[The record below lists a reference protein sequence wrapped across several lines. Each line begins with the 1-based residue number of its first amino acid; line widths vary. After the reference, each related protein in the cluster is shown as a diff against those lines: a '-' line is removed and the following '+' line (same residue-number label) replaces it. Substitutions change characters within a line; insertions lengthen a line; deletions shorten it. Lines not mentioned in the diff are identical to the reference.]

1 MNPLA
6 TWWRNRSTRRRLLT
20 LGLGLFLAA
29 LAWAAQA
36 AGVFAALD
44 RKLLDFYFVARGE
57 RETLSPIVIVAID
70 FESLQ
75 RVEHRWPWPR
85 SIHAQLIRKLALAG
99 AGVVAFDI
107 LFLDP
112 DPAHDP
118 DLARAAEA
126 AGNVVWASTFVSTD
140 QQRFQL
146 NQHRTPTPALQVPSA
161 GFGYVGLP
169 FDPDGYVRRTVP
181 FRHFGSQLYNSFDV
195 VIAER
200 YRRKPLFHQS
210 GNGSRWRNSRGAWAS
225 VEKDG
230 SLFINFT
237 GPPATFPIIPYIR
250 VLEGKVP
257 PEALKDKI
265 VLVGATTEAADS
277 FFTPFYSRLLPETNR
292 TMSGVEIH
300 ANTVNM
306 YLEGEALERAGWAW
320 TVLLFLI
327 IGIIGSSLAD
337 QRRHWLTVSVLA
349 AVLAAYLAAG
359 YLLFATS
366 NVWLAVAG
374 PVVGAPLVWGALA
387 FYGFI
392 VERKEKHFVR
402 STLELYVNPAVV
414 EEVISLGIDLAP
426 GGKRRTL
433 TILFSDIRGFTG
445 LSERLSPEVM
455 VDILNRH
462 FTASSEIILNS
473 RGTLDKFIGDA
484 IMAFWGAPAPHEDH
498 ALVAVKAA
506 IAMQAAAKEL
516 DKLLQARLGERFM
529 IGVGI
534 NTGDAVVGHIGSPR
548 RMGYT
553 AVGDPTNLASRVES
567 LTKEYQAEIL
577 ITQTTYDLVK
587 EHIEAE
593 SLGQVSVK
601 GRKEPTAIYRVI
613 GLKEDQ
619 AFS

>member
-1 MNPLA
+1 
-6 TWWRNRSTRRRLLT
+6 
-20 LGLGLFLAA
+20 
-29 LAWAAQA
+29 
-36 AGVFAALD
+36 
-44 RKLLDFYFVARGE
+44 
-57 RETLSPIVIVAID
+57 
-70 FESLQ
+70 
-75 RVEHRWPWPR
+75 
-85 SIHAQLIRKLALAG
+85 
-99 AGVVAFDI
+99 
-107 LFLDP
+107 
-112 DPAHDP
+112 
-118 DLARAAEA
+118 
-126 AGNVVWASTFVSTD
+126 
-140 QQRFQL
+140 
-146 NQHRTPTPALQVPSA
+146 
-161 GFGYVGLP
+161 
-169 FDPDGYVRRTVP
+169 
-181 FRHFGSQLYNSFDV
+181 
-195 VIAER
+195 
-200 YRRKPLFHQS
+200 
-210 GNGSRWRNSRGAWAS
+210 

-349 AVLAAYLAAG
+349 AALAAYLAAG

-455 VDILNRH
+455 VDILNQH

-473 RGTLDKFIGDA
+473 GGTLDKFIGDA

-498 ALVAVKAA
+498 ALVAVKVA
-506 IAMQAAAKEL
+506 IEMQAAAKEL
-516 DKLLQARLGERFM
+516 DKLLQERFGERFM

-593 SLGQVSVK
+593 SLGQVPVK
-601 GRKEPTAIYRVI
+601 GRKETTAIYRVI
-613 GLKEDQ
+613 GLKENQ